1 MMVAAPA
8 FGLVAGRE
16 RALSTYR
23 HMSVETASPGE
34 LVLMLYNES
43 IKNMRDAATLIERKD
58 LSGTSACL
66 LKAQDIIN
74 ELRGSLDLDAGG
86 ELARKLASMYDY
98 VYSRLVEANLRKSS
112 PPIADAVKVMGEL
125 RYGWEEALHRHGT

>member
-1 MMVAAPA
+1 MAAPA

-34 LVLMLYNES
+34 LVVMLYNES

-112 PPIADAVKVMGEL
+112 PPIADAVKVMSEL